1 MVEFQNSIL
10 DETSMFNI
18 NDFIAIFDKFKEK
31 INEQPTD
38 FAPSPE
44 VTIINTMILLK
55 RLINVMCVVINQ
67 NVDIL
72 TEFHVKHVEISS
84 KDPSN

>member
-1 MVEFQNSIL
+1 MAEFQNSRL
-10 DETSMFNI
+10 DVTSMFNI
-18 NDFIAIFDKFKEK
+18 NDFIARVDKFKEK
-31 INEQPTD
+31 INEKPTD

-44 VTIINTMILLK
+44 VTRSTPMILLK

-72 TEFHVKHVEISS
+72 TEFHVKHVETSS